1 MKRDYE
7 IEKFLQHLYSSYNMP
22 DSSISYGYN
31 EVSET
36 YIVRIDDADV
46 MGSEAFQTELFNF
59 TQERAEANVWVMF
72 VTPNDSINFSAYET
86 VSREYSKSI
95 IPSTSEDIY
104 QMIQKL
110 AFEGA
115 GWFNSSDALHLSEVV
130 SHEFEHEN
138 LSPNYAMAA

>member
-7 IEKFLQHLYSSYNMP
+7 IEKFSQHLYGSYNMP
-22 DSSISYGYN
+22 NSSISYGYN

-46 MGSEAFQTELFNF
+46 MEREDFQAELFHF
-59 TQERAEANVWVMF
+59 AQERAEANVWVMF
-72 VTPNDSINFSAYET
+72 ITPDDSINFSAYEP
-86 VSREYSKSI
+86 VSREYFKA
-95 IPSTSEDIY
+95 IPSASEDIY
-104 QMIQKL
+104 QMIQQL

-130 SHEFEHEN
+130 SHEYEPEN
-138 LSPNYAMAA
+138 HSPKYAMAA

>member
-7 IEKFLQHLYSSYNMP
+7 IEKFLQHLYSCYEIPNL
-22 DSSISYGYN
+22 SISYGYN

-36 YIVRIDDADV
+36 YIVKIDDAAV
-46 MGSEAFQTELFNF
+46 MDREDFQTDLFSF
-59 TQERAEANVWVMF
+59 AQDQAEANVWVMF

-86 VSREYSKSI
+86 VSREYYKA

-104 QMIQKL
+104 QMIQQL
-110 AFEGA
+110 AFEGK

-130 SHEFEHEN
+130 NDVFEHEN
-138 LSPNYAMAA
+138 HSPKYAMAA

>member
-7 IEKFLQHLYSSYNMP
+7 IEKFSQHLYGSYNMP
-22 DSSISYGYN
+22 NSSISYGYN

-46 MGSEAFQTELFNF
+46 MEREDFQAELFHF
-59 TQERAEANVWVMF
+59 AQERAEANVWVMF
-72 VTPNDSINFSAYET
+72 VTPDDSINFSAYEPI
-86 VSREYSKSI
+86 SREYSKV
-95 IPSTSEDIY
+95 IPSISEDTY

-110 AFEGA
+110 AIEDEG
-115 GWFNSSDALHLSEVV
+115 WINSRGSLHLSEVV

-138 LSPNYAMAA
+138 HSPKYAMAA